1 MTGTVL
7 LYDPTAAGR
16 DDDQPLL
23 HRLEGLRGKTIG
35 FIDNAKPNFDHLVDD
50 LAELLIGRYGASRVI
65 KRKKRAAS
73 VAAPEAMYKELA
85 VQCDLVIAGS
95 GD

>member
-7 LYDPTAAGR
+7 LYDPTAAR
-16 DDDQPLL
+16 LDDGDQKLCTL
-23 HRLEGLRGKTIG
+23 DGLRGKVIG
-35 FIDNAKPNFDHLVDD
+35 FIDNAKPNFDNLVDD
-50 LAELLIGRYGASRVI
+50 LAELLVSRYGAGGVI

-85 VQCDLVIAGS
+85 EQCDLVITGS